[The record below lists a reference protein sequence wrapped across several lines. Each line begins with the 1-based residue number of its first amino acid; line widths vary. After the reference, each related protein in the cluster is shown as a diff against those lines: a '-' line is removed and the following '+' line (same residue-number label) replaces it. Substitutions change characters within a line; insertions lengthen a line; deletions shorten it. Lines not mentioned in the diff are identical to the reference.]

1 MALALR
7 YQECVGAPSKGRWW
21 PQPGDTTYQHGVWK
35 VIVGTS
41 LANSG
46 FAIIFGALHVSL
58 WMGFVLIT
66 AGELKFGHLTAFQG
80 YQMQIVMGIGQV
92 AGAAMQLA
100 SAMGGASKIFE
111 LLDRTPE
118 IPTRGGEVP
127 ESTMRG
133 ALFFEDLK
141 FAFPTAVDRPVL
153 RGLTL
158 RVAADTTVALV
169 GSSGCGK
176 STVLSLL
183 LRFYEPQQVTA
194 SESCL

>member
-1 MALALR
+1 MCLHDCMRSNLMGRRHHVIAC
-7 YQECVGAPSKGRWW
+7 ECDGH
-21 PQPGDTTYQHGVWK
+21 Q

-141 FAFPTAVDRPVL
+141 FAFPTAVDRPVRRPDDL
-153 RGLTL
+153 
-158 RVAADTTVALV
+158 
-169 GSSGCGK
+169 
-176 STVLSLL
+176 
-183 LRFYEPQQVTA
+183 
-194 SESCL
+194 

>member
-7 YQECVGAPSKGRWW
+7 YQECIGAPSKGRWW

-35 VIVGTS
+35 VSVGPHCHPIQSDGAPPSCDCMIACECDGHQVIACECDGHQVIVGTS

-100 SAMGGASKIFE
+100 SHGWSPACAHH
-111 LLDRTPE
+111 
-118 IPTRGGEVP
+118 
-127 ESTMRG
+127 G
-133 ALFFEDLK
+133 ALLPHRWR
-141 FAFPTAVDRPVL
+141 ARRCSSPPLWVVRPRSLSSLTGHPRYQQGAVRCP
-153 RGLTL
+153 R
-158 RVAADTTVALV
+158 R
-169 GSSGCGK
+169 
-176 STVLSLL
+176 
-183 LRFYEPQQVTA
+183 R
-194 SESCL
+194 